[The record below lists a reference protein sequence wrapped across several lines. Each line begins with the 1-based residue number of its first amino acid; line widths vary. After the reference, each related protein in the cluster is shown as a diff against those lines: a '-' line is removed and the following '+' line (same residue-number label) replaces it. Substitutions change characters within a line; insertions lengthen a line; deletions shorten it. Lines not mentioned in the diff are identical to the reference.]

1 MRVPNEALAYYA
13 CMLVIGIVIPVVVSL
28 IYVKVKKEK
37 ITTILIGALTFGAF
51 AIFLESIPKAI
62 LFQIPGPISTFFMN
76 TPWALVIVGASLA
89 GIFEETGRFVAF
101 KTLLRK
107 RKQRTTAIAHGLGH
121 GLFEV
126 MYLFVLT
133 GIQMIAYGV
142 LINTGAFNAIIEQ
155 VAAAAPDQLAQ
166 IEALP
171 EIISSVHFS
180 TMPLALVER
189 VGAVLF
195 HVAMSI
201 VGFAA
206 VNTKRTWMF
215 PLAIVLHTCLD
226 IIAGLG
232 QVGVITNVYIM
243 ELLIVSAGVV
253 AFACAYLVVYKKLE
267 TGNEE
272 MKVEQS

>member
-13 CMLVIGIVIPVVVSL
+13 CMLVIGIVIPVAVSL
-28 IYVKVKKEK
+28 VYVKVKKERF
-37 ITTILIGALTFGAF
+37 TTVLIGALTFGVF

-62 LFQIPGPISTFFMN
+62 LFQIPSPISRFFLS
-76 TPWALVIVGASLA
+76 TPWALVLAGAALA

-133 GIQMIAYGV
+133 GIQMLLYGV
-142 LINTGAFNAIIEQ
+142 MINTGAFDAIIEQ

-171 EIISSVHFS
+171 EIISSVTFA

-206 VNTKRTWMF
+206 ANTKKIWMF
-215 PLAIVLHTCLD
+215 PMAILLHTCLD
-226 IIAGLG
+226 VLAGLG
-232 QVGVITNVYIM
+232 QVGVITNVYALEAIIVGCGIAAM
-243 ELLIVSAGVV
+243 VGAYLLI
-253 AFACAYLVVYKKLE
+253 YRKLE
-267 TGNEE
+267 NKTLE
-272 MKVEQS
+272 M